1 MRKKGNT
8 IGLPVFSWTKLT
20 RSFFQSMSV
29 NFKLAMS
36 HPLMPVYKANETIAF
51 PLIVIILLESDK
63 AFFITLISSSLR

>member
-1 MRKKGNT
+1 MGKKGQHYRIT
-8 IGLPVFSWTKLT
+8 SLFWTKLT

-51 PLIVIILLESDK
+51 PESQNIV
-63 AFFITLISSSLR
+63 RV